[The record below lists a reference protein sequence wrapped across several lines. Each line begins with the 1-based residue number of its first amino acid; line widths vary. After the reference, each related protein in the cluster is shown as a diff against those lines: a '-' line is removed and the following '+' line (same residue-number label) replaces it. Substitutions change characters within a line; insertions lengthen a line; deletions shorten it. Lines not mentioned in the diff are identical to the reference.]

1 MPTSRPILVTG
12 AAGFL
17 GLNVVE
23 ALLQRGDGVVAVDRR
38 ALPDIALGAVAPHA
52 RRLHVVQADVTD
64 AGAMASVIGRLRPR
78 GIVHTAA
85 ITSGPA
91 MERAHAALAADVNVR
106 GTLNVL
112 EAAASAGVERV
123 VHFSSGAVYGDNGF
137 GEAPL
142 DEAATVPAPS
152 VVYAITKLAG
162 ERLALRYRAIAGLNL
177 VVARVGTAFGPW
189 EGDTGVR
196 ETLSPHFQ
204 ATRLARAGG
213 TALLARPG
221 LRDWI
226 YSRDI
231 AGAALALLDRASPT
245 PEVANIGTGQLWSVA
260 QWCTLLQARHPSFWH
275 GPAATP
281 AAATVNLW
289 ADRDRA
295 PLAVERLQREVGY
308 RPRFDLEQ
316 AFADYADWLDRTG
329 WMLQR

>member
-1 MPTSRPILVTG
+1 MSRPILVTG

-23 ALLQRGDGVVAVDRR
+23 ALLRRGDTVVAVDRR
-38 ALPDIALGAVAPHA
+38 ALPEIALGAVAPHA
-52 RRLHVVQADVTD
+52 SRLHVVQVDVTD
-64 AGAMASVIGRLRPR
+64 AGAMTSVIGRHGPR

-85 ITSGPA
+85 ITSGPV
-91 MERAHAALAADVNVR
+91 MERAHAALAVDVNLR

-112 EAAASAGVERV
+112 EAAASAGVARV
-123 VHFSSGAVYGDNGF
+123 VHFSSGAVYGDNGY
-137 GEAPL
+137 GDVPL
-142 DEAATVPAPS
+142 DEATTVPAPS

-189 EGDTGVR
+189 ESETGVR
-196 ETLSPHFQ
+196 ETLSPHYQ
-204 ATRLARAGG
+204 ATRLARSGG

-231 AGAALALLDRASPT
+231 AGAALALLDCSAPM
-245 PEVANIGTGQLWSVA
+245 PEVVNVGTGRLWSVA
-260 QWCTLLQARHPSFWH
+260 QWCALLQARHPAFRH
-275 GPAATP
+275 GPAP
-281 AAATVNLW
+281 LPEAATVNQW

-295 PLAVERLQREVGY
+295 PLAVKRLQRDVGY
-308 RPRFDLEQ
+308 QPRFDLQ
-316 AFADYADWLDRTG
+316 RAFADYMEWLDRTG
-329 WMLQR
+329 WM